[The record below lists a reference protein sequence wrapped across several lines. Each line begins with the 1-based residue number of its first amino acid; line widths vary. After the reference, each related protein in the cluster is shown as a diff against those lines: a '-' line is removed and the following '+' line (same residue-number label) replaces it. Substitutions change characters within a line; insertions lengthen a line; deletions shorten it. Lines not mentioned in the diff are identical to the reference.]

1 MAIETREQ
9 APRDKAV
16 QRLKKRRDFRA
27 HLLVYVL
34 VNGFVVLIWA
44 ITGSGFF
51 WPVFPMAAWGI
62 GLVLNAWDVYWR
74 REITEQ
80 DIRHEM
86 EREDRRG
93 AAARLFRMEEL
104 LRQRPPHAQ
113 PAPDDGQDPQAGDD
127 LLSVITL
134 RSPGSRPAEH
144 HALTAPAPPGESK
157 ASPADLAGSTPVGGM
172 SRRLPGVAR
181 VARDVWVL

>member
-1 MAIETREQ
+1 VGGFCYLKEMVAMAIDTRAQ
-9 APRDKAV
+9 APRDRAV

-44 ITGSGFF
+44 LTGSGFF
-51 WPVFPMAAWGI
+51 WPVIPIAAWGI

-93 AAARLFRMEEL
+93 
-104 LRQRPPHAQ
+104 
-113 PAPDDGQDPQAGDD
+113 
-127 LLSVITL
+127 
-134 RSPGSRPAEH
+134 
-144 HALTAPAPPGESK
+144 
-157 ASPADLAGSTPVGGM
+157 
-172 SRRLPGVAR
+172 
-181 VARDVWVL
+181 